1 MEEKMSARP
10 GSENLTIAASPG
22 RWNYVLLLLGLIVM
36 VVAAGCGGVRNS
48 VRPPSGQHYYSDDYQ
63 GDYFASELSA
73 KHLQELYAKSGLKDR
88 DHGLEKELSK
98 WSHQSKIDF
107 PIEMNKQVRAYIVYF
122 ATERKGFTA
131 RSLARSRRYLPMISR
146 IFRQYGLPVDLAYLA
161 MVESGFNP
169 KAHSPAGAAGM
180 WQFIKGTGR
189 RYGLVINR
197 RVDQR
202 LDPEKSTRAAA
213 HYLLDL
219 YKQFGSWYLA
229 AASYNC
235 GERRVATELRKSNYK
250 NFWQL
255 SANKCIPGETR
266 NYVPQMIAVTI
277 IARNPRE
284 FGFGSAP
291 YHPPALPQATPNLA
305 VAQAFSP
312 GPALSPPKP
321 PSKPPQVYLAS
332 RPAPPPRRR
341 GTVRPESRQYARK
354 LSNKA
359 DRRVSAV
366 ERQQRRKPKTY
377 SRPTP
382 YVASLIAYP
391 HSHLRKKAARRQK
404 SVASHRVRKRARS
417 QRTKH
422 SPVLLARGHRSK
434 PAHLAKRHRR
444 HKTRIS
450 RSRRKTR
457 VKAFLVSEAR

>member
-10 GSENLTIAASPG
+10 SSENLTSAACPG
-22 RWNYVLLLLGLIVM
+22 RWNYLLLLLGLIVILIN
-36 VVAAGCGGVRNS
+36 AGCGGGKNNL
-48 VRPPSGQHYYSDDYQ
+48 RPASDQNYYSDEDQ

-88 DHGLEKELSK
+88 DHGLEKELRK

-131 RSLARSRRYLPMISR
+131 RSLARSRRYLPMIKK

-169 KAHSPAGAAGM
+169 KARSPAGAAGM
-180 WQFIKGTGR
+180 WQFIRGTGR

-202 LDPEKSTRAAA
+202 LNPEKSTRAAA

-235 GERRVATELRKSNYK
+235 GERRVAKELHKSNYK

-277 IARNPRE
+277 IARNPGR

-291 YHPPALPQATPNLA
+291 YHPPTPPRAAPNLA
-305 VAQAFSP
+305 VAQAISP
-312 GPALSPPKP
+312 GPTLSSPKP
-321 PSKPPQVYLAS
+321 PSKPPKVYLATK
-332 RPAPPPRRR
+332 PKPPPRGRN
-341 GTVRPESRQYARK
+341 TVRPDSRQYARK
-354 LSNKA
+354 LSQKP
-359 DRRVSAV
+359 DRRVCAV
-366 ERQQRRKPKTY
+366 ERHQRHKSKTY
-377 SRPTP
+377 SRSTP
-382 YVASLIAYP
+382 YAASLIAYP
-391 HSHLRKKAARRQK
+391 HSHLRKKAARRK
-404 SVASHRVRKRARS
+404 KAVASYRVRRRARH
-417 QRTKH
+417 QRTK
-422 SPVLLARGHRSK
+422 PGAALFARGHSSK
-434 PAHLAKRHRR
+434 PAHLARKKAR
-444 HKTRIS
+444 HKTRLS
-450 RSRRKTR
+450 RNRRNKG